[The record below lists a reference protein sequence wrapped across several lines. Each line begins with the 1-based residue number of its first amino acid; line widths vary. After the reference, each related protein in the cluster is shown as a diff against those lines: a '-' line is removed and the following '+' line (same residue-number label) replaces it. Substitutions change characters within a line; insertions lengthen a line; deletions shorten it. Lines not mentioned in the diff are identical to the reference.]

1 MDPQRQ
7 DNPTGEGPK
16 FGPFKFSD
24 SLLKDMAAYLT
35 KQRGRPV
42 SLEEA
47 NETLVK
53 LAAFMKWI
61 TDHKK
66 TNKDGDN

>member
-7 DNPTGEGPK
+7 DNPADEGPK

-35 KQRGRPV
+35 KQRQRPI

>member
-7 DNPTGEGPK
+7 DSPDENGPK

-24 SLLKDMAAYLT
+24 SLLKDMVAYLT
-35 KQRGRPV
+35 KQRRRPV

-53 LAAFMKWI
+53 LAYFMKWI
-61 TDHKK
+61 VSDKK